1 MSIERLEEQ
10 LQNKRREIST
20 DKLSMSVGELSS
32 LYESGDLIIRPS
44 FQRLFRWEQE
54 QRTRLVES
62 FLLRIPI
69 PPIFVST
76 DDDGKWEVIDG
87 LQRISTLL
95 QLQGL
100 LSDQPPLVL
109 GGTQYLPAL
118 EGAAWGD
125 EGKFQLGDG
134 QKRDLL
140 RSRIDITIIERA
152 SDASAKFDLFQRLN
166 SLGSAL
172 SGQEIRNAMLQ
183 SISPSVAEWVNEL
196 SENQAF
202 NATVKIGEKEEKQAY
217 SQELVLRFLALHSLD
232 VSALSSS
239 GYLTTLLDN
248 FVVSLCEYDDEKLEE
263 LERIF
268 ESTFEYFACARNE
281 DIFKIERDGT
291 IVNRLSITAFEIL
304 ALGVGNWFASNSS
317 PKIEAKE
324 FYERVRDQLD
334 FSSSGKSAE
343 QRMKQTIPKGR
354 CLAEAFL

>member
-10 LQNKRREIST
+10 LQYRRREIST

-32 LYESGDLIIRPS
+32 LYGSGDLIIRPA
-44 FQRLFRWEQE
+44 FQRLFRWEEE

-76 DDDGKWEVIDG
+76 DEEGKWEVIDG

-100 LSDQPPLVL
+100 LPDQPPLVL
-109 GGTQYLPAL
+109 GGTQYLPNL
-118 EGAAWGD
+118 EGASWGN
-125 EGKFQLGDG
+125 EGKFQLGDT
-134 QKRDLL
+134 QKRDIL
-140 RSRIDITIIERA
+140 RSRIDVTIIERT

-183 SISPSVAEWVNEL
+183 SISPAVADWVIEL
-196 SENQAF
+196 SENKAF
-202 NATVKIGEKEEKQAY
+202 NSIVKIGEKEEKQAY

-248 FVVSLCEYDDEKLEE
+248 FVIALCEYSDEQLEK

-268 ESTFEYFACARNE
+268 SSTFEYFAQTHNE
-281 DIFKIERDGT
+281 DIFKIERDGA

-304 ALGVGNWFASNSS
+304 ALGVGNWFATNSS

-324 FYERVRDQLD
+324 YYERVRDQLH

-354 CLAEAFL
+354 SLANEFL

>member
-54 QRTRLVES
+54 QRTRLIES

-76 DDDGKWEVIDG
+76 DEDGKWEVIDG

-100 LSDQPPLVL
+100 LPDQPPLVL
-109 GGTQYLPAL
+109 DGTQYLPDL
-118 EGAAWGD
+118 DGAAWGD
-125 EGKFQLGDG
+125 EGDFQLGDS

-140 RSRIDITIIERA
+140 RSRVDVTIIERA

-166 SLGSAL
+166 SLGSIL
-172 SGQEIRNAMLQ
+172 SGQEIRNAILQ
-183 SISPSVAEWVNEL
+183 SISPEVADWVNKL
-196 SENQAF
+196 SENPAF
-202 NATVKIGEKEEKQAY
+202 KATITVGEKEKKQAY
-217 SQELVLRFLALHSLD
+217 DQELVLRFLALHSLD
-232 VSALSSS
+232 VSSLSSS

-248 FVVSLCEYDDEKLEE
+248 FVITLCGYGDEHLDRLEN
-263 LERIF
+263 IF
-268 ESTFEYFACARNE
+268 TSTFEYFEEAQNP

-291 IVNRLSITAFEIL
+291 VVNRLSITAFEIL

-317 PKIEAKE
+317 PRMSAAQY
-324 FYERVRDQLD
+324 FERVRSQLD
-334 FSSSGKSAE
+334 SKSSGKSAE

-354 CLAEAFL
+354 YLAEDLL